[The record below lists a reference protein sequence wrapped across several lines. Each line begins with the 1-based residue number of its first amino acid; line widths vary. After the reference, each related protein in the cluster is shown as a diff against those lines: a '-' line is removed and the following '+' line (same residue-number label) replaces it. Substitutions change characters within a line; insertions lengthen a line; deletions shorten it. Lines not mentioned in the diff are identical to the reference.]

1 MNTQHQWIVFY
12 KTLARKLLDFES
24 NPARLFGLFQYM
36 AVSILRHSTPEWTAT
51 EPFSFFA
58 ALAPYRSGRG
68 ADSEALYR
76 LLRELGLG
84 VPVPDHFRG
93 CAVLDGP
100 TRWFLPKSAAQDPR
114 DLPHLWRLAR
124 AAIVGGRAAVDPA
137 WIDECLTI
145 KGVTLAKLSTALS
158 WLNPG
163 EFLPLNDAT
172 CAFLASRGYD
182 AERHQID
189 GAAYK
194 NFIEEVQISFGDD
207 LVALVERAQSPPQ
220 HNNVGHARSS
230 TKKSAKAHPES
241 VVRTGA
247 RRYFAGG
254 YQWEDRPM
262 LFEFIRGRYWQVGF
276 GLSTT
281 EPAGLRCWSRF
292 EEIRCGDRFAIKGIP
307 MPDRLITHV
316 VGIVTDI
323 EPLTGRIQ
331 LVPVDV
337 PVYNGPLLPTGSAD
351 ASWFQSLLELKDAG
365 TITQI
370 FGKLG
375 IANSPTK
382 EAERAPS

>member
-1 MNTQHQWIVFY
+1 MNTQYKWIEFY
-12 KTLARKLLDFES
+12 RALARKLMDLEN
-24 NPARLFGLFQYM
+24 NPARLFSLFQYM
-36 AVSILRHSTPEWTAT
+36 TDTILRRSHPQWTAT

-58 ALAPYRSGRG
+58 ALAPFRNGGG
-68 ADSEALYR
+68 ADREALYR
-76 LLRELGLG
+76 LQRELGLG
-84 VPVPDHFRG
+84 VFVPDHFRG
-93 CAVLDGP
+93 CAALDGP
-100 TRWFLPKSAAQDPR
+100 MRWFLPKAAVQDPR

-124 AAIVGGRAAVDPA
+124 AATVGGRGAVAPA

-145 KGVTLAKLSTALS
+145 RGVTLAKLSTALS

-182 AERHQID
+182 AERHQLD

-194 NFIEEVQISFGDD
+194 GLIEEVRNSFGDN

-230 TKKSAKAHPES
+230 SEKSAKAHPDS
-241 VVRTGA
+241 VVRAGA

-307 MPDRLITHV
+307 MPDRLIAHV

-331 LVPVDV
+331 LLPVDL
-337 PVYNGPLLPTGSAD
+337 PVYNGPLLPTGSED
-351 ASWFQSLLELKDAG
+351 ASWFHTLLELKDAG

-370 FGKLG
+370 FGNLG
-375 IANSPTK
+375 SAILPIQ
-382 EAERAPS
+382 EAERSPT